1 MEKFYTLCDDNHIK
15 PSNVF
20 SIRERTDMLTLMVK
34 EYGLLPYISIDVIA
48 RPEYDC
54 NGFNEKYSIE
64 EFDVVFPSIN
74 NKDGDFDSCRN
85 ENFGEILQRKIFEV
99 KPPITMHFTDI
110 VQKIKQGESPE
121 SFFSKSVVD
130 YLGKINGF
138 ERLQISIRRT

>member
-1 MEKFYTLCDDNHIK
+1 M
-15 PSNVF
+15 F

-99 KPPITMHFTDI
+99 KPPITMHYTHI
-110 VQKIKQGESPE
+110 VQKIRQGESPE